1 MQLEIRNLNKSY
13 GQKQVLF
20 DVNFTASSSNTLGL
34 LGRNG
39 HGKSTTMKIIMGI
52 IYEDSGEVLLDGSPL
67 SRTSVKLGYLPE
79 ERGLYQKINILDQM
93 VYFGTL
99 RGMAGPKAKKAAT
112 DLLER
117 LEMTEYLKK
126 NAITLSKGNQQK
138 IQLAIALMNDPDIII
153 LDEPFSGL
161 DPVNSRIM
169 QEIIEEAS
177 RRSKLIIFSSH
188 QMSQVEEFCR
198 DICIIKE
205 GRVMLTGSLG
215 NIKESYPKNRL
226 SLVPEPGCRE
236 DLLSIITNHLLV
248 FITSYT
254 EENGAFILHLKKEEF
269 KNQIIQLLA
278 EKSAK
283 VNAISVVQPTL
294 LQIFL
299 EKVGDDI
306 V

>member
-1 MQLEIRNLNKSY
+1 MQLEIRGLNKSY

-20 DVNFTASSSNTLGL
+20 DVSFTASSRNTLGL

-52 IYEDSGEVLLDGSPL
+52 IYEDSGEILLDGSPL
-67 SRTSVKLGYLPE
+67 SHNSVKLGYLPE
-79 ERGLYQKINILDQM
+79 ERGLYQKVKILDQM

-99 RGMAGPKAKKAAT
+99 RGMTGSQAKKAAT

-117 LEMTEYLKK
+117 LEMTEYIKK
-126 NAITLSKGNQQK
+126 NALTLSKGNQQK
-138 IQLAIALMNDPDIII
+138 IQLAIALMSDPEIII

-177 RRSKLIIFSSH
+177 RKSKLIIFSSH
-188 QMSQVEEFCR
+188 QMPQVEEFCQ

-205 GRVMLTGSLG
+205 GRVMLTGNLKD
-215 NIKESYPKNRL
+215 IKESYPKDRL
-226 SLVPEPGCRE
+226 AVVPEAGRE
-236 DLLSIITNHLLV
+236 AGLMSIITGHLSGY
-248 FITSYT
+248 ITSYT
-254 EENGAFILHLKKEEF
+254 ENNGTIILKLASESA

-278 EKSAK
+278 KEGAEI
-283 VNAISVVQPTL
+283 NAISIVQPTL
-294 LQIFL
+294 LEIFL
-299 EKVGDDI
+299 EKVGDDN